1 MSIPS
6 RLSAACPFFSLDPR
20 PTPRDRDLHH
30 LLYSP
35 PGVSEKCHGPSGAS
49 SERTSDLVAENLV
62 SIPCFGLARPI
73 SVLPLPDHPMHGRA
87 AVLTAPTATRRQD
100 TDLYF
105 CSSQPNHIA
114 QTTNSASHRGPTA
127 KKKHPSCPSLSTRLP
142 RSLLSSGWSKLIDTP
157 RPAPQPVAACVA

>member
-6 RLSAACPFFSLDPR
+6 LLSAACPFFALDPR

-35 PGVSEKCHGPSGAS
+35 PGVSENCHGPSGAS

-87 AVLTAPTATRRQD
+87 AVLTAPTATRRQRYRP
-100 TDLYF
+100 LL

-114 QTTNSASHRGPTA
+114 QT
-127 KKKHPSCPSLSTRLP
+127 
-142 RSLLSSGWSKLIDTP
+142 
-157 RPAPQPVAACVA
+157 RPATEDQQQRKNTPPALPCPPGYLGPCSQAGGRN